1 MKSGSMKS
9 GMQGTLPVCYN
20 SGHSSGISVAVAS
33 ETMAARWVRMPG
45 LRGYV
50 LLSMVLHVLF
60 FAVASQYRATPL
72 ITQMPP
78 VIVRLVP
85 PFMPS
90 PIMPSP
96 SVRVPEQAPDVMD
109 SAPGAAGMRETP
121 EEAGRRS
128 VEPDTEGTLEQDRP
142 DAPDAMEGEVATP
155 GREAIFD
162 SEVIARHAEE
172 PAGSG
177 QDETGIT
184 FDTTEVA
191 LSGYMGRLK
200 HKIENA
206 WEYPYSAA
214 KDGIYGDL
222 KISFV
227 IRRDGTLG
235 EVRVVRTSGHVVLDE
250 AAMKALRA
258 AEPFWPL
265 PELFQK
271 EALLINGRFIY
282 TLSGR
287 HVR

>member
-1 MKSGSMKS
+1 
-9 GMQGTLPVCYN
+9 MQARLTVCYG
-20 SGHSSGISVAVAS
+20 SGRSSGTSVSVAS
-33 ETMAARWVRMPG
+33 ETMPAGWVRRPG

-50 LLSMVLHVLF
+50 LLSMVLHVLI
-60 FAVASQYRATPL
+60 FAAATQHSATPV

-90 PIMPSP
+90 PVMPVP
-96 SVRVPEQAPDVMD
+96 VRAPEVMD
-109 SAPGAAGMRETP
+109 AAPGAAGIRETP

-128 VEPDTEGTLEQDRP
+128 VQKQQAPSSGPDTEGTLEQDRP
-142 DAPDAMEGEVATP
+142 EAPDATQGEVAAP

-162 SEVIARHAEE
+162 SEVIARRAEE

-177 QDETGIT
+177 RDETGIT

-206 WEYPYSAA
+206 WVYPYSAL

-250 AAMKALRA
+250 AAMKALRS

>member
-1 MKSGSMKS
+1 
-9 GMQGTLPVCYN
+9 MQARLTVCY
-20 SGHSSGISVAVAS
+20 SSGRSSRTRVSVAS
-33 ETMAARWVRMPG
+33 ETMAVRWVRRPG

-50 LLSMVLHVLF
+50 LLSMVLHVLL
-60 FAVASQYRATPL
+60 FAAATQYRATPV
-72 ITQMPP
+72 ITRMPP

-90 PIMPSP
+90 P
-96 SVRVPEQAPDVMD
+96 SVRVPVRAPEVMD
-109 SAPGAAGMRETP
+109 ADPGAAGIRETP

-128 VEPDTEGTLEQDRP
+128 VQKQPEALPSGPDTVGQPEPE
-142 DAPDAMEGEVATP
+142 APDAIQGEVVTP

-162 SEVIARHAEE
+162 SEVIARRAEE
-172 PAGSG
+172 PASG
-177 QDETGIT
+177 RDETGIT

-206 WEYPYSAA
+206 WVYPYSAL

-250 AAMKALRA
+250 AALEALRA

-265 PELFQK
+265 PELFPK